1 MKIIFLDVDGVL
13 FSTRAAVLRANAGLG
28 KLPIAERMERVT
40 FDVAAVELINRA
52 ASRTGAK
59 IVVHSDWRKTLGLE
73 GTRAKLLQQGLDPG
87 YLDDDWHTP
96 VGRLAEKA
104 EEIESWL
111 DHHRLTP
118 KPVWP
123 GEADEHG
130 IHLLPYD
137 DIERNAMQ
145 SQVDAFYDALAD
157 YGIHYVVI
165 DDQKLNRFEHRQIV
179 VDQDEGFGVGDY
191 KVSLGML
198 GGADAGMGA
207 YPVSAADWAM
217 VPAAHDAAAEWGPQM
232 AAASAWLHLT
242 PKRNDPWPRARRLSA
257 DEVTRENKFLSAF
270 GHPSADADGGAQRMR
285 RTALEDLPKPASG
298 EIG

>member
-13 FSTRAAVLRANAGLG
+13 FPARAAVLPANAGLG
-28 KLPIAERMERVT
+28 KLPLAERMERVT
-40 FDVAAVELINRA
+40 FDASAVELINRV

-87 YLDDDWHTP
+87 YLHDDWHTP

-123 GEADEHG
+123 GEVDEHG
-130 IHLLPYD
+130 IHMLPYD
-137 DIERNAMQ
+137 DIERDAIQ

-165 DDQKLNRFEHRQIV
+165 DDQKLNRFGHRQIV

-198 GGADAGMGA
+198 GGADPGLGCYA
-207 YPVSAADWAM
+207 VSATDWAM
-217 VPAAHDAAAEWGPQM
+217 VLAAHDAAEGWGPQM

-257 DEVTRENKFLSAF
+257 DEVRQQSKLLAAF
-270 GHPSADADGGAQRMR
+270 GHLCGDLDSGVERMR
-285 RTALEDLPKPASG
+285 RTALEDLPKAAS
-298 EIG
+298 EKVE